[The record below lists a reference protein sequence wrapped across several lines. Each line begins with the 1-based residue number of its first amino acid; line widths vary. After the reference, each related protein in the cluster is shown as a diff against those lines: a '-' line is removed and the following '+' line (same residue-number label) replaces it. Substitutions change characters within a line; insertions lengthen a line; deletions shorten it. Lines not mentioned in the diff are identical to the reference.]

1 MPIGESLLVAEV
13 GTLEESKNQ
22 QICTLT
28 ATKKLLRSYSPP
40 PLRFVPRK
48 SQRPL
53 WRYGPSGRYPVSRR
67 LRL

>member
-53 WRYGPSGRYPVSRR
+53 
-67 LRL
+67 